1 MCCQSTSLSFCC
13 ISTSYEF
20 SLGEQLSCS
29 HTSFFWK
36 PAVIPN
42 VFITSFFDPN
52 LCFSSIVLKV
62 VERVSNEN
70 LHKSPLSHLSSFEI
84 KYYWSQNFKS
94 EDRREISTEKL
105 TSHNFKN
112 HIRRWHRKCSSC
124 AGPRGWGRGRPWAA
138 PRSSCSRRGWTRATD
153 LRPGR
158 RSQSSRGNSST
169 SGRGWKLHRDSGP
182 ASRTRCALGKL
193 KFHSFFFSL

>member
-42 VFITSFFDPN
+42 VFITSFFDPY

-62 VERVSNEN
+62 EERVSNEN

-94 EDRREISTEKL
+94 EDLREISTEKL
-105 TSHNFKN
+105 TSHNFK
-112 HIRRWHRKCSSC
+112 IIF
-124 AGPRGWGRGRPWAA
+124 AGDTE
-138 PRSSCSRRGWTRATD
+138 SVRAV
-153 LRPGR
+153 RHPEAGQEGGPGR
-158 RSQSSRGNSST
+158 LLPVRVWEAAGQESPAPGPST
-169 SGRGWKLHRDSGP
+169 EVRVWATTDR
-182 ASRTRCALGKL
+182 
-193 KFHSFFFSL
+193 